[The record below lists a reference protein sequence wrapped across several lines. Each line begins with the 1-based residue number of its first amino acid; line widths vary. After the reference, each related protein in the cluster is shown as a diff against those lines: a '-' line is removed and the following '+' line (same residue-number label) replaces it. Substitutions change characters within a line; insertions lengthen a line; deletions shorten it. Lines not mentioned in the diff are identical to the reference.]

1 MGFLGFSGDSSE
13 SYSLSDNSSKVDDR
27 IKLTY
32 AETVVSLATAFGLVI
47 IVLLDL
53 LYRSTFRHAM
63 LLRVQRETR
72 FDGAYILGKP
82 EGSRARII
90 LENGLKTHA
99 FRISDPPQYSRVVPA
114 VVSESRDA
122 KKDCV
127 EMLSKVRTILA
138 KSYGRC
144 AELMSMRCCLAC
156 VTGALPAEQSERFL
170 RIYER
175 VMFCSHR
182 VNGDEKLVTSD
193 DIRYMHAFFYNNV
206 LKVLQ

>member
-1 MGFLGFSGDSSE
+1 MSSSDTAGGSSSGE
-13 SYSLSDNSSKVDDR
+13 PQYNNR
-27 IKLTY
+27 IQLTY
-32 AETVVSLATAFGLVI
+32 AETVVSLATAIGLVI
-47 IVLLDL
+47 LVLLDL
-53 LYRSTFRHAM
+53 LYRSSSRHSM

-82 EGSRARII
+82 TGNSARAI
-90 LENGLKTHA
+90 LENGLKTHE
-99 FRISDPPQYSRVVPA
+99 FRILNPPQYARSIPA
-114 VVSESRDA
+114 VVSDSRDA
-122 KKDCV
+122 KQDCV
-127 EMLSKVRTILA
+127 EMLSKVRSILS

-156 VTGALPAEQSERFL
+156 VKGALPVEQSERFL

-182 VNGDEKLVTSD
+182 VNGDEKLVTSE

>member
-1 MGFLGFSGDSSE
+1 MSHWDISGSSSDSCSQ
-13 SYSLSDNSSKVDDR
+13 SDNSTQVDDR

-32 AETVVSLATAFGLVI
+32 AETVVSLATAVGLVI
-47 IVLLDL
+47 LVLLDL
-53 LYRSTFRHAM
+53 LYRSTTRHAM

-82 EGSRARII
+82 EGNRARII
-90 LENGLKTHA
+90 LENGLKTHE
-99 FRISDPPQYSRVVPA
+99 FRIRNPPQYSRVVPA

-122 KKDCV
+122 KKDCF

-138 KSYGRC
+138 KSHGRC
-144 AELMSMRCCLAC
+144 VELMSMRCCLAC
-156 VTGALPAEQSERFL
+156 VTGALPGEQSERFL

-175 VMFCSHR
+175 VIFCSHR